1 MTRCAAL
8 LGGLWF
14 AIGCAAIRPAGPV
27 VVSDG
32 RYAMGTVLEITLVAS
47 GETAG
52 RAALSELFALAER
65 LDRAFTVFDTES
77 PVSQLNR
84 AAGRGPQTVDAEL
97 GALLA
102 RVRAH
107 AELTRGAFDAT
118 VGPLVALWTEAAA
131 RDVPPTEAEIAAR
144 LARVG
149 WEKVRVGG
157 DGRVALDGAGV
168 SVDLGGVAKGWAL
181 DGMLAVLEVQDLT
194 IAVGFYV
201 VFLLS
206 VTAHEAAH
214 ALAALKLGNRLARAA
229 RGLAAAAAPLR
240 AALEALLARAGTA
253 DDPWVG
259 ERLRWLREALESGL
273 EGSELDAAYRAAFP
287 GLPSAAD

>member
-14 AIGCAAIRPAGPV
+14 AVGCAAIRPAGPV

-131 RDVPPTEAEIAAR
+131 RDVPPTKAEIAAR

-181 DGMLAVLEVQDLT
+181 DGMLAVLERRD
-194 IAVGFYV
+194 IDRA
-201 VFLLS
+201 LLNFGQSS
-206 VTAHEAAH
+206 VW
-214 ALAALKLGNRLARAA
+214 ALGSPVDASAWR
-229 RGLAAAAAPLR
+229 
-240 AALEALLARAGTA
+240 LLARGFAVSFGR
-253 DDPWVG
+253 
-259 ERLRWLREALESGL
+259 RL
-273 EGSELDAAYRAAFP
+273 
-287 GLPSAAD
+287 